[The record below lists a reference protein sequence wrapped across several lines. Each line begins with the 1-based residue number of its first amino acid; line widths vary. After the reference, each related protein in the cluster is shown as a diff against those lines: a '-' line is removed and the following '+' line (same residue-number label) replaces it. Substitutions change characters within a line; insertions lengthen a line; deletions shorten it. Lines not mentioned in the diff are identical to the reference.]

1 MDRKTI
7 LALYDKE
14 QRIDIEYPDLHKE
27 VTGDVVR
34 FTGPA
39 ERHSSNFVLY
49 SRLTDENAK
58 DVIGEQVAFYGRYGL
73 PFEWKVYDHD
83 TPSDLRARLL
93 MQGFKA
99 RERDAIM
106 VLDIHAASPI
116 LLQPVKADVR
126 RLGDPRQVKDLIA
139 LLETVWQ
146 TDFSGLGQ
154 SLQEDLWKRPSYS
167 SIYLAYVDDHVG
179 WYDFAPVPRA
189 RLVYGRDGHPC
200 AGSHSPRL
208 QFPDHRRLAHEPPH
222 RREIRFST
230 PDLCPCLYVAT
241 QVAIEGPAPAI
252 PGHSCLPHH

>member
-154 SLQEDLWKRPSYS
+154 LLQEDLWKRPSYS
-167 SIYLAYVDDHVG
+167 SIYLAYVDDQPACAA
-179 WYDFAPVPRA
+179 WIQFTENSQFASLWGGTTLPQFRERGLYTAVMATRVQEAIRRGYSFLTIDASRMSRPIA
-189 RLVYGRDGHPC
+189 EKYGFQ
-200 AGSHSPRL
+200 L
-208 QFPDHRRLAHEPPH
+208 LTYAHACMWQPK
-222 RREIRFST
+222 
-230 PDLCPCLYVAT
+230 
-241 QVAIEGPAPAI
+241 
-252 PGHSCLPHH
+252 

>member
-14 QRIDIEYPDLHKE
+14 QRIDIEYPDLYKE

-49 SRLTDENAK
+49 SRLTDENAEE
-58 DVIGEQVAFYGRYGL
+58 VIGEQIAFYGRYGL
-73 PFEWKVYDHD
+73 SFEWKLYDHD

-106 VLDIHAASPI
+106 ALDIHAASPI
-116 LLQPVKADVR
+116 LLQPVEADVR
-126 RLGDPRQVKDLIA
+126 RLSDPQQVKDLVA

-146 TDFSGLGQ
+146 TDFTGLGQ
-154 SLQEDLWKRPSYS
+154 LLQEDLWKRPTYS
-167 SIYLAYVDDHVG
+167 SIYLAYVDDQP
-179 WYDFAPVPRA
+179 A
-189 RLVYGRDGHPC
+189 C
-200 AGSHSPRL
+200 AGWI
-208 QFPDHRRLAHEPPH
+208 QFTENSQFASLWGGTTLPQFRERGLYTAVMATRVQEAIRRGYSFLTIDASNMSRPIAEKYGFQLLTYAHACMWHPK
-222 RREIRFST
+222 
-230 PDLCPCLYVAT
+230 
-241 QVAIEGPAPAI
+241 
-252 PGHSCLPHH
+252 

>member
-167 SIYLAYVDDHVG
+167 SIYLAYVDDQPACAA
-179 WYDFAPVPRA
+179 WIQFTENSQFASLWGGTTLPQFRERGLYTAVMATRVQEAIRRGYSFLTIDASRMSRPIA
-189 RLVYGRDGHPC
+189 EKYGFQ
-200 AGSHSPRL
+200 L
-208 QFPDHRRLAHEPPH
+208 LTYAHACMWQPK
-222 RREIRFST
+222 
-230 PDLCPCLYVAT
+230 
-241 QVAIEGPAPAI
+241 
-252 PGHSCLPHH
+252 

>member
-34 FTGPA
+34 FMGPA

-49 SRLTDENAK
+49 GRLTAENAD
-58 DVIGEQVAFYGRYGL
+58 DVIGEQIAFFGRYGF

-93 MQGFKA
+93 MHGFKA

-116 LLQPVKADVR
+116 LLQPVEADVR
-126 RLGDPRQVKDLIA
+126 RLTDAQEVKRLIT
-139 LLETVWQ
+139 LLEEVWQ
-146 TDFSGLGQ
+146 MDFTSLGEL
-154 SLQEDLWKRPSYS
+154 LQEDLWKRPSYS
-167 SIYLAYVDDHVG
+167 SIYMAYVDDQP
-179 WYDFAPVPRA
+179 A
-189 RLVYGRDGHPC
+189 C
-200 AGSHSPRL
+200 AGWV
-208 QFPDHRRLAHEPPH
+208 QFTENSQFASLWGGTTLPQFRGQGLYTAVMAARVQEASRRGYSFLTIDASRMSRPIAEKYGFQLLTYAHACMWHPE
-222 RREIRFST
+222 
-230 PDLCPCLYVAT
+230 
-241 QVAIEGPAPAI
+241 
-252 PGHSCLPHH
+252 

>member
-14 QRIDIEYPDLHKE
+14 QRIDIEYPDLYKE

-49 SRLTDENAK
+49 SRLTDENAEE
-58 DVIGEQVAFYGRYGL
+58 VIGEQIAFYGRYGL
-73 PFEWKVYDHD
+73 SFEWKLYDHD

-106 VLDIHAASPI
+106 ALDIHAASSI
-116 LLQPVKADVR
+116 LLQPVEADVR
-126 RLGDPRQVKDLIA
+126 RLSDPQQVKDLVA

-146 TDFSGLGQ
+146 TDFTGLGQ
-154 SLQEDLWKRPSYS
+154 LLQEDLWKRPTYS
-167 SIYLAYVDDHVG
+167 SIYLAYVDDQP
-179 WYDFAPVPRA
+179 A
-189 RLVYGRDGHPC
+189 C
-200 AGSHSPRL
+200 AGWI
-208 QFPDHRRLAHEPPH
+208 QFTENSQFASLWGGTTLPQFRERGLYTAVMATRVQEAIRRGYSFLTIDASNMSRPIAEKYGFQLLTYAHACMWHPK
-222 RREIRFST
+222 
-230 PDLCPCLYVAT
+230 
-241 QVAIEGPAPAI
+241 
-252 PGHSCLPHH
+252 

>member
-14 QRIDIEYPDLHKE
+14 QRIDIEYPDLYKE

-49 SRLTDENAK
+49 SRLTDENAEE
-58 DVIGEQVAFYGRYGL
+58 VIGEQIAFYGRYGL
-73 PFEWKVYDHD
+73 SFEWKLYDHD

-106 VLDIHAASPI
+106 ALDIHAASSI
-116 LLQPVKADVR
+116 LLQPVEADVR
-126 RLGDPRQVKDLIA
+126 RLSDPQQVKDLVA

-146 TDFSGLGQ
+146 TDFTGLGQ
-154 SLQEDLWKRPSYS
+154 LLQEDLWKRPTYS
-167 SIYLAYVDDHVG
+167 SIYLAYVDDQP
-179 WYDFAPVPRA
+179 A
-189 RLVYGRDGHPC
+189 C
-200 AGSHSPRL
+200 AGWI
-208 QFPDHRRLAHEPPH
+208 QFTENSQFASLWGGTTLPQFRERGLYTAVMATRVQEAIRRGYSFLTIDASNMSRPIAEKYGFQLLTYAHACMWYPK
-222 RREIRFST
+222 
-230 PDLCPCLYVAT
+230 
-241 QVAIEGPAPAI
+241 
-252 PGHSCLPHH
+252 